1 LFKKKQVEWVA
12 THAFL
17 AVLQGP
23 SYRQLRRAQLAAA
36 VEDAC
41 AHLQEAL
48 VRLEGQ
54 EGERERERER
64 EGQARMPAAMLA
76 FLSQVARVAY
86 TPQLRSLRC

>member
-1 LFKKKQVEWVA
+1 MPQPLNQDYFLLFKKKQVEWVA

-54 EGERERERER
+54 
-64 EGQARMPAAMLA
+64 ARMPAAMLA